1 MTTLEKLEG
10 LKGYYAG
17 LKPALADEYV
27 EALEEAIDAMKQM
40 DSILGSCSLYN
51 AKLFGQRLQK
61 VLDNSGMSDRKLA
74 EITGLTA
81 TTIARYTRGLT
92 DPKISVVAAIANAT
106 GTPIGYF
113 MGAPE
118 E

>member
-1 MTTLEKLEG
+1 MTTLERLEG
-10 LKGYYAG
+10 LREYYAG

-74 EITGLTA
+74 ETTGVTP

-92 DPKISVVAAIANAT
+92 DPKISTVAAIANAT
-106 GTPIGYF
+106 GTPIGYL